1 MPHAPDPRP
10 TRPDTVGVRQL
21 LRTAQQWSTA
31 DTPGAARLSQ
41 EVLGLARQVCDSV
54 GEGLALLRLSTLHRR
69 HNDFALVRQA
79 QALFVRRRDRQG
91 QSRLGLGPQRPA
103 PGLPRL
109 VRP

>member
-1 MPHAPDPRP
+1 MILLCISLIVYTLPVTEQVPHAPDPRP

-41 EVLGLARQVCDSV
+41 EVLGLARQVCDLV

-69 HNDFALVRQA
+69 HNDFALA
-79 QALFVRRRDRQG
+79 WLA
-91 QSRLGLGPQRPA
+91 
-103 PGLPRL
+103 
-109 VRP
+109 